1 MSWGTA
7 QDRDFFY
14 MEGYEY
20 GKTHTTYTEDQ
31 LIPIPHYYHK
41 AWIEGFNFARTLAK
55 ATPIDY
61 T

>member
-20 GKTHTTYTEDQ
+20 GKTHVSYGEDE

-41 AWIEGFNFARTLAK
+41 AWIAGFESARRNRWCDT
-55 ATPIDY
+55 TD
-61 T
+61 